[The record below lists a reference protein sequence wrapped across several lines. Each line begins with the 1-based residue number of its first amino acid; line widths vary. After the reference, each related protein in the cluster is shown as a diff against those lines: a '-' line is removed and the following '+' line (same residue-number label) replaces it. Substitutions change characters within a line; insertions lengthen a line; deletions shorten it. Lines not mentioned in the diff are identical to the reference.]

1 MAETIEVISVKEAI
15 TEIYNKYGSLT
26 SELVLKEAK
35 KKSSPLHEHFVWDD
49 TEAGKQYRLIQAS
62 ELIRRV
68 KITYSP
74 TEDISYKVRAFV
86 NVVSDKEDDE
96 NNIYVP
102 IKEALNSTNYREQL
116 LAQAKRDADI
126 FVKKY
131 KILKEVKDII
141 NTIVAKDW

>member
-35 KKSSPLHEHFVWDD
+35 KKNSPLHEHFLWDD
-49 TEAGKQYRLIQAS
+49 TEAARQYRLIQAG

-68 KITYSP
+68 KVTYSP
-74 TEDISYKVRAFV
+74 TEDVNYKVRAFV
-86 NVVSDKEDDE
+86 NVVSDKEEDAK
-96 NNIYVP
+96 IYVP
-102 IKEALNSTNYREQL
+102 IKEALNNTNYREQL
-116 LAQAKRDADI
+116 LAEAKRDAET

-131 KILKEVKDII
+131 KVLNEVKDIV
-141 NTIVAKDW
+141 NTIIAKDW